1 MSQVKTRAMR
11 IGIDSR
17 DAFASQVRGVGKTL
31 RLLLDHLLP
40 LMPEWSVFLYTNR
53 RNGFTVPGPAHT
65 RLIDI
70 RGDRWNAWDLIRLPL
85 AAFTDRLDLLH
96 CPAQTAPPVLTCPLV
111 LTVHD
116 LIPLRIGDGWGQRQ
130 VARFR
135 RLVTRSVAAARRII
149 AVSEFTARE
158 LAVDFPFAARKIDVV
173 HWGADHAFL
182 PRLSADD
189 WESLCRMHDIRS
201 PFFIAFGGL
210 APRKNVIRI
219 LAAFRT
225 FTRDGD
231 GDAQLL
237 LIGTPPAGQTLYR
250 KACDEAGL
258 EKRVRILPYL
268 DDAQVSELLARA
280 VALVYPSLYEGFGLP
295 VLEAMAAGAP
305 VITSN
310 TTCLPAVA
318 GGAAL
323 LVDPTDVEAIADAMM
338 ACYVDTALVR
348 QLVAHGRR
356 RAASFTWESAARET
370 LAVYRRALGAA

>member
-1 MSQVKTRAMR
+1 MDTRAVR

-40 LMPEWSVFLYTNR
+40 LMPEWAVFLYTNR
-53 RNGFTVPGPAHT
+53 RNGFTAPAPART
-65 RLIDI
+65 RRIDI

-116 LIPLRIGDGWGQRQ
+116 LIPLRIGDGWSQKQ
-130 VARFR
+130 VTRFR
-135 RLVTRSVAAARRII
+135 RLVARSVSAARRVI

-158 LAVDFPFAARKIDVV
+158 LAVDFPFAAHKIDVV

-189 WESLCRMHDIRS
+189 WVSLCQTHDIRP
-201 PFFIAFGGL
+201 PFFVAFGGP
-210 APRKNVIRI
+210 APRKNVLRI
-219 LAAFRT
+219 LAAFQAS
-225 FTRDGD
+225 TRDGVS
-231 GDAQLL
+231 DAQLL
-237 LIGTPPAGQTLYR
+237 LVGTPPAGQTLYR
-250 KACDEAGL
+250 QACAELGL

-268 DDAQVSELLARA
+268 HDAQVSELLARS

-310 TTCLPAVA
+310 TTCLPEVA
-318 GGAAL
+318 GDAAL
-323 LVDPTDVEAIADAMM
+323 LVDPTDVGAIADALRV
-338 ACYVDTALVR
+338 CYLDTALAR
-348 QLVAHGRR
+348 QLVARGHR
-356 RAASFTWESAARET
+356 RAASFTWQAAARQT
-370 LAVYRRALGAA
+370 LAVYRRALEMS